1 MSNGEKKSSKLAG
14 FFSSGS
20 TSPRGK
26 RESSSSGEEGEHL
39 LLPADSKKLKHGNKL
54 LARSKT
60 NDSDYA
66 ALREAALYNAKIL
79 ATSKHHDGG
88 SSGDKLKRGASLG
101 KKVGSS
107 SSSGSSVSKKQLL
120 LIEVNLLTQLSEQND
135 RLLAQK
141 RMLTV
146 LEDRADTQDARIA
159 MLETVLS
166 DIQKERQQQQGDGCI
181 GNWFTSMFT

>member
-1 MSNGEKKSSKLAG
+1 MSNGEKKAGKLAG
-14 FFSSGS
+14 FFSSGP
-20 TSPRGK
+20 TSPRGGSK
-26 RESSSSGEEGEHL
+26 KESSSSGEEGEHL
-39 LLPADSKKLKHGNKL
+39 LTDGKKLKHGNKI

-79 ATSKHHDGG
+79 ATTGKSHDG
-88 SSGDKLKRGASLG
+88 SDKLRRGASLG

-107 SSSGSSVSKKQLL
+107 SSGTSVSKKQLL

-141 RMLTV
+141 RMLSV
-146 LEDRADTQDARIA
+146 LEDRADMQDARIA
-159 MLETVLS
+159 MLESVLS
-166 DIQKERQQQQGDGCI
+166 DVQKERQQGDSCV
-181 GNWFTSMFT
+181 GNWLTSMFT